1 MVDQRLA
8 NAGKAAKPPSP
19 SETSALSLPGSVAD
33 AQEDAECCK
42 LLSIAAELRNTIHE
56 MVFWPTSSRERTDLL
71 TATPPSKEIR
81 LTCRRVNEEARGLY
95 HTAYRSYWTETS
107 FSISFPVERPWTSP
121 VFAHFTAR
129 DLARVRFVHFT
140 AECKAL
146 AISVDSSYSYLLEW
160 GCTPEQICDFELQEG
175 SPIRWVLKSVDG
187 ARTTGNSQSVV
198 LKVSGPYSQYSVVPT
213 NELASW
219 RTGNTGL
226 KVLELDI
233 LISQRV
239 HLKEDPWWN

>member
-1 MVDQRLA
+1 M
-8 NAGKAAKPPSP
+8 
-19 SETSALSLPGSVAD
+19 
-33 AQEDAECCK
+33 
-42 LLSIAAELRNTIHE
+42 AAELRNTIYE

-81 LTCRRVNEEARGLY
+81 LTCRQVNEEARGLY
-95 HTAYRSYWTETS
+95 HTAYRSYWA
-107 FSISFPVERPWTSP
+107 WTSP

-146 AISVDSSYSYLLEW
+146 AISVDSTYPHLLEW
-160 GCTPEQICDFELQEG
+160 GCAPEQICDFELQEG
-175 SPIRWVLKSVDG
+175 SPTRWVLQSVDG
-187 ARTTGNSQSVV
+187 ERTTGSSQSVV

-213 NELASW
+213 NELARW
-219 RTGNTGL
+219 RTGNTAL
-226 KVLELDI
+226 KVLDLDI

-239 HLKEDPWWN
+239 HLKEDPYWY